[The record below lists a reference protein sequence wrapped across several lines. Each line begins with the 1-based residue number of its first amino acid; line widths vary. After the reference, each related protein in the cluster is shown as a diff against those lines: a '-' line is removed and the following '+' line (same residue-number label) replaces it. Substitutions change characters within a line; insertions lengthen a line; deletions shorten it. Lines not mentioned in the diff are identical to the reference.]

1 VRGTGAFGEYGRGP
15 APFGMPRPASS
26 AACSGWAAAR
36 ATCYPSALVTTSPPC
51 HLAASSLVVTFDGRA
66 VVNQV
71 DFSVSAGEI
80 AVIEGPSGG
89 GKSTLLRALASL
101 QELTSGELT
110 IDGAPARVDP
120 SAFRVR
126 VAYVPQLPAM
136 FAGTVADNV
145 SAGPG
150 LRGIALAP
158 ARIDALLA
166 EVGLDPRLASRPAR
180 ELSGGE
186 KQRTAIARALA
197 NEPSV
202 LLFDEPTSALDPASA
217 ETITALIRTLA
228 ARGKAVVV
236 VTHAREH
243 AERLLLPG
251 SELTLSRF
259 ICAGGKLQRQP

>member
-1 VRGTGAFGEYGRGP
+1 
-15 APFGMPRPASS
+15 
-26 AACSGWAAAR
+26 
-36 ATCYPSALVTTSPPC
+36 VTTSPPC
-51 HLAASSLVVTFDGRA
+51 QLAARSLVVSFDGRA
-66 VVNQV
+66 VVDQV
-71 DFSVSAGEI
+71 DFSLIAGEI

-101 QELTSGELT
+101 QELSSGELT
-110 IDGAPARVDP
+110 IDGVSARVEP

-145 SAGPG
+145 GAGPR
-150 LRGIALAP
+150 LRGIVLAP
-158 ARIDALLA
+158 ARIAALLA
-166 EVGLDPRLASRPAR
+166 EVGLDPKLAPRPAR

-197 NEPSV
+197 NEPSA

-217 ETITALIRTLA
+217 ATVTALIRTLA

-236 VTHAREH
+236 VTHAREQ

-251 SELTLSRF
+251 SELTLSRLV
-259 ICAGGKLQRQP
+259 CTGGKLRRQP